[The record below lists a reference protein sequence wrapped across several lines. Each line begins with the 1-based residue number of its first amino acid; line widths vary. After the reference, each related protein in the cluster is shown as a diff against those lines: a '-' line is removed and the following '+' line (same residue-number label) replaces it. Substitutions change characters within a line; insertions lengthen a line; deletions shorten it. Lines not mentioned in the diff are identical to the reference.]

1 MLQHRAEHV
10 ATGPLIVITA
20 HWTMPSVEVSEMIN
34 ELRPII
40 DLKEDSVRVGFCE
53 TCAERGRP
61 NEPVYKIG
69 MCTFCYHGLAHPR
82 ATSEQ
87 LKRES
92 KGLAP
97 ARIPKKYCS
106 SSLDG
111 NSSGTTTGRWENG
124 SCMESCGDS
133 QLLP

>member
-1 MLQHRAEHV
+1 
-10 ATGPLIVITA
+10 
-20 HWTMPSVEVSEMIN
+20 MIN
-34 ELRPII
+34 ELRSII
-40 DLKEDSVRVGFCE
+40 DLEEDPGRTGFCE

-69 MCTFCYHGLAHPR
+69 MCTFCYHGLPHPR

-97 ARIPKKYCS
+97 ARIPKRYCAPGMVTAVAPETV
-106 SSLDG
+106 D
-111 NSSGTTTGRWENG
+111 GTTG
-124 SCMESCGDS
+124 
-133 QLLP
+133 PA